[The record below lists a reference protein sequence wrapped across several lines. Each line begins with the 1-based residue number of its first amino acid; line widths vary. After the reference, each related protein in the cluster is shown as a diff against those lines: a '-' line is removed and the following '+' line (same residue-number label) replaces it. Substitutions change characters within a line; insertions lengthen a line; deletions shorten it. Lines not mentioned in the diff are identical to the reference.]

1 MTMRFDGQV
10 AIVAGAGGG
19 LGREHALALAARGAK
34 VVVNDLGGARDGS
47 GGSASAAEAV
57 VAEIE
62 AAGGEAMANA
72 ASVTDAAAVQAMVD
86 QVMARWGRIDILVNN
101 AGVLRDKTFAKM
113 ELEDFRFVVD
123 VHLMG
128 AVNCTKA
135 VWEIMRGQNYG
146 RIVMTTSS
154 SGLYGNFGQS
164 NYGAAKMALV
174 GLMQTLA
181 IEGQKNDIRVNC
193 LAPTAHTRMTED
205 LGAALPLEAL
215 SPALV
220 TPGLLYLVSRDAPS
234 RAILA
239 AGAGGFERAYVTLT
253 QGAFIAGED
262 APELV
267 AARFDAISNRAGEI
281 VPDMGAAQGMIEL
294 TKAQKA
300 HCG

>member
-1 MTMRFDGQV
+1 MAMTFEGRV
-10 AIVAGAGGG
+10 AIVTGAGGG
-19 LGREHALALAARGAK
+19 LGREHALALAKRGAK
-34 VVVNDLGGARDGS
+34 VVVNDLGGARDGL
-47 GGSASAAEAV
+47 GASATAAEAV
-57 VAEIE
+57 VAEIL
-62 AAGGEAMANA
+62 ASGGEAMANA

-86 QVMARWGRIDILVNN
+86 EVMGQWGRVDILVNN

-135 VWEIMRGQNYG
+135 VWEIMRTQNYG

-164 NYGAAKMALV
+164 NYGAAKMSLV
-174 GLMQTLA
+174 GFMQTLS
-181 IEGQKNDIRVNC
+181 IEGAKNDIRVNC

-205 LGAALPLEAL
+205 LGAALPLEKL
-215 SPALV
+215 GPDRV
-220 TPGLLYLVSRDAPS
+220 TPGLLYLVSDDAPS
-234 RAILA
+234 RCILA

-253 QGAFIAGED
+253 QGAFIDGDD
-262 APELV
+262 APEQV
-267 AARFDAISNRAGEI
+267 AARFSEISDRTGEI

-294 TKAQKA
+294 SKAQKA
-300 HCG
+300 HG

>member
-1 MTMRFDGQV
+1 MRFDGQV
-10 AIVAGAGGG
+10 AIVTGAGGG

-47 GGSASAAEAV
+47 GGSATAAEAV

-86 QVMARWGRIDILVNN
+86 QVMAKWGRIDILVNN

-135 VWEIMRGQNYG
+135 VWEIMRGRNYG

-215 SPALV
+215 APALV
-220 TPGLLYLVSRDAPS
+220 TPGLLYLVSKDAPT

-253 QGAFIAGED
+253 QGDFIVGPE
-262 APELV
+262 APEQV
-267 AARFDAISNRAGEI
+267 AARFDAISDRDGEI

-300 HCG
+300 HTS